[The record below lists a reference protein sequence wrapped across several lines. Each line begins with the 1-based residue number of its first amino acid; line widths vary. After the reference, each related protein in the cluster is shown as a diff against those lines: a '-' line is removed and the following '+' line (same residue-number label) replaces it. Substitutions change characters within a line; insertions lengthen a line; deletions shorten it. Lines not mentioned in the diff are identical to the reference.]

1 MTQPDG
7 ADDILVST
15 SYILGAIFLYFKLRQ
30 IIILS
35 LLYIFCLDI
44 IYLRFKYVQKIAIRT
59 INQVYFKVVLLKI
72 SIAFDVP
79 FAIIS
84 KLQKIVN
91 FLNQQNIF
99 KV

>member
-44 IYLRFKYVQKIAIRT
+44 IYLRFKYVQKIAITT
-59 INQVYFKVVLLKI
+59 INQVYFLGWLAK
-72 SIAFDVP
+72 
-79 FAIIS
+79 
-84 KLQKIVN
+84 
-91 FLNQQNIF
+91 NQYRF
-99 KV
+99 